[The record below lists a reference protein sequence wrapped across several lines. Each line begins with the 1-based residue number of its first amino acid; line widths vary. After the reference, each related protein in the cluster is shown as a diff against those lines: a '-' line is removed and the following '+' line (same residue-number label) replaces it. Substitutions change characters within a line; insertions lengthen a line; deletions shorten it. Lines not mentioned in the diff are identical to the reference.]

1 MSNDQI
7 KVDKFRSLSLKKT
20 VSLFQNRRKTLK
32 CTLKF
37 TSAILSTILD
47 QTKRMHM

>member
-1 MSNDQI
+1 M
-7 KVDKFRSLSLKKT
+7 KVDKFRSLSLKKNP

-32 CTLKF
+32 CTLKI